1 MSIETEIIRRA
12 RNDRQS
18 WAAELAILGDIMS
31 GTIGTN
37 AQRNALRRI
46 IKQHAAELNQQTPAQ
61 TYAALKK
68 VAEISRLPGLLGEA
82 RPKLQLGQFIN
93 SRNSE
98 A

>member
-1 MSIETEIIRRA
+1 MALETEIIRRS

-18 WAAELAILGDIMS
+18 WAAELLILGDIMS

-46 IKQHAAELNQQTPAQ
+46 IKQHAAVLNQSTPAQ
-61 TYAALKK
+61 TFAALKK
-68 VAEISRLPGLLGEA
+68 IGEVSRIPGLIGESQ
-82 RPKLQLGQFIN
+82 PKLSLGQFIN
-93 SRNSE
+93 SRNNE

>member
-1 MSIETEIIRRA
+1 MAIETEIIRRA

-18 WAAELAILGDIMS
+18 WTAELTILGDIMS

-46 IKQHAAELNQQTPAQ
+46 IRQHAAVLNQQRPDQ
-61 TYAALKK
+61 TFAALKK

-82 RPKLQLGQFIN
+82 SPKMKLGQFID
-93 SRNSE
+93 SRNN
-98 A
+98 